1 MLSVLIQIVVICIVC
16 GLLYWVLLQLPL
28 PDPFGRIAQVCILVI
43 GVLLVVLA
51 LLGLIGV
58 GPGIQG
64 LR

>member
-1 MLSVLIQIVVICIVC
+1 MISVLVYIIVICIIC
-16 GLLYWVLLQLPL
+16 GLLYWVAMQLPL
-28 PDPFGRIAQVCILVI
+28 PDPFGRIVQVCILVI